1 MKDDDHPVQETDDDG
16 GSSSSMMKAICAWLK
31 TFPELRSVTHHEAEP
46 ENVMEWLYS
55 ESVSRAIL
63 GIVYQVKEECSNDKG
78 VQSFSSLGCWREMRG
93 LLSPLD
99 DSVEET
105 LREIVCQA
113 ILETDGEDKQL
124 YISRVLELDKEY
136 QVMLMNIL
144 KQYKK
149 EEENYDANDRRQSL
163 TVKPVLDEMDEEEEK
178 DRESPRKKARSG
190 CWESSPTTISKG
202 RSDKHQLHQENKFL
216 LDTIERL
223 RHEKDEALEREMK
236 ARDELDKVKGK
247 AMKDC
252 LHLESQLLERE
263 NDLKHEY
270 EENISA
276 LQNDLAV
283 SEERRKK
290 NDRAAEE
297 LEAMKD
303 ELDVLK
309 HSSSRLD
316 LTEEQ
321 LRKCKAKLA
330 DFQDVRA
337 QLDREEEAR
346 ERAVQ
351 QVIEL
356 ENELNTLAPLRRQ
369 LETYKSR
376 ATDAEVKLVDITNEL
391 EKLREQ
397 TGDLHSRNHELQK
410 LSKFQQNESEELQR
424 KLVAETESGK
434 SSDGLIG
441 LGEGMR

>member
-1 MKDDDHPVQETDDDG
+1 
-16 GSSSSMMKAICAWLK
+16 
-31 TFPELRSVTHHEAEP
+31 
-46 ENVMEWLYS
+46 
-55 ESVSRAIL
+55 
-63 GIVYQVKEECSNDKG
+63 
-78 VQSFSSLGCWREMRG
+78 LGCWREMRG

-424 KLVAETESGK
+424 KLVAETESRK